1 MSNYLDDNLN
11 QTVLL
16 DINYLDVLGENTF
29 ESCLY
34 TLLTHVLTLEEFER
48 RYRNKNVGRKA

>member
-11 QTVLL
+11 QAVLL

-29 ESCLY
+29 EYCLY
-34 TLLTHVLTLEEFER
+34 TLLTHTLNFEEF
-48 RYRNKNVGRKA
+48 